1 MVVRV
6 FRTIMAKKAAL
17 PSMSK
22 PRRDFYMV
30 SFTRAIFTR
39 VVKLPAGVCIL
50 VVVVNINQMYCN
62 IVAHTLCNTTIIL
75 VVRKPYYM

>member
-22 PRRDFYMV
+22 PRRDFYLV
-30 SFTRAIFTR
+30 SFTRAIFTQ
-39 VVKLPAGVCIL
+39 VVKLPKGVCIL
-50 VVVVNINQMYCN
+50 VVNINQMYCN
-62 IVAHTLCNTTIIL
+62 IVAHTLCNTTIF
-75 VVRKPYYM
+75 